1 MAQYRQ
7 SGYRDHDLLH
17 HHSSNGVPD
26 RHLPPIGARAAA
38 AAAAAAQQQHKPGRG
53 RRSARSEKGR
63 RCSIGAVAVALALG
77 LAVTLLAYYCLSRD
91 GGDRNS
97 YRGEED
103 ELKSDLDFLANVTRT
118 ESVKVLGFGQ
128 GSVAHGRDSRY
139 WDRDDRRRDEDYSE
153 EVVENTK
160 GDF

>member
-17 HHSSNGVPD
+17 HHSSNGAPD

-38 AAAAAAQQQHKPGRG
+38 ASAAAQQQHKPGRG

-91 GGDRNS
+91 GGGQFPVRS
-97 YRGEED
+97 ARLSLPPFFFFFFWLPPRCG
-103 ELKSDLDFLANVTRT
+103 LS
-118 ESVKVLGFGQ
+118 FG
-128 GSVAHGRDSRY
+128 GCDC
-139 WDRDDRRRDEDYSE
+139 
-153 EVVENTK
+153 
-160 GDF
+160 